1 MRLPGAK
8 QRGWLV
14 GIPRTHRR
22 RRGTAFVLAL
32 VALLVM
38 SVAGTAS
45 AANPGEETL
54 VPIGGGYTTASLKGF
69 AQIVIDHASGDSV
82 DILVNPSSY
91 GNDPADLAENT
102 ALAQSR
108 TNQIEA
114 ACEAIVDTGVFSGG
128 CTATLLHLFMRSQ
141 TDGPEGTA
149 AVDLLEDSNT
159 DGVYILGGDQGI
171 AMEVLANSDV
181 EDAMADAY
189 ANGVVFG
196 GTSAG
201 AAVESVDMIN
211 GYTDPGWPYNA
222 LEKDKVIVWWANDQT
237 GPDDFTRGLS
247 FSSENAITDQHFFER
262 GRFGRLLNVVAQSDE
277 RYDESKVGVGI
288 DYATGVQIT
297 DDTTVHNVFGDS
309 AVAIIDGE
317 SGATFTWVPDEE
329 DGTLSARNIVT
340 HIMAAGDD
348 VSYDLVSR
356 EVLVDDVV
364 DELDY
369 DGAGSMSYDGNATLV
384 LGGDLLMDPSGPAM
398 QAFVSEVQGAAQSG
412 RVVVVSG
419 GSAKPY
425 GGQQLAQSYVKAMQ
439 DAGLSK
445 KAYTFETVPFNKA
458 NATQASIDKVKVDDA
473 VAVVFAVTDQAQVGT
488 LLDDTRFTSLL
499 DSAIENADVVLTDG
513 AVTAAMGDVY
523 VSTPNPTDD
532 NYQDVGIEAFQEGG
546 VTFAEGLGIVS
557 GAAFQGRNTYDQHWG
572 RLYALSMES
581 PETMVYG
588 ISEMTAI
595 VIDADDATVVGERSV
610 IALDGSQA
618 TFIGDNGG
626 AFSALNVIMDLYAP
640 GDTIE

>member
-1 MRLPGAK
+1 MRPPGAK
-8 QRGWLV
+8 HRGWLV

-22 RRGTAFVLAL
+22 RRGTVFVLAL

-38 SVAGTAS
+38 SVAGTTS
-45 AANPGEETL
+45 AAVPGEETL
-54 VPIGGGYTTASLKGF
+54 VPIGGGYTTTSLKGF
-69 AQIVIDHASGDSV
+69 AQIVIDHASGDTV
-82 DILVNPSSY
+82 DILVEPSSY

-102 ALAQSR
+102 ALAQIR

-114 ACEAIVDTGVFSGG
+114 ACDAVVDESVFPGG
-128 CTATLLHLFMRSQ
+128 CTATLLHLFMRNQ
-141 TDGPEGTA
+141 TEGPEGEA
-149 AVDLLEDSNT
+149 AVALLESFET

-171 AMEVLANSDV
+171 AMEVLANSTV

-237 GPDDFTRGLS
+237 GPDDVTRGLI
-247 FSSENAITDQHFFER
+247 FSSQNAITDQHFFER
-262 GRFGRLLNVVAQSDE
+262 GRFGRLLNVVAQADE
-277 RYDESKVGVGI
+277 RNDGESKVGVGI

-297 DDTTVHNVFGDS
+297 NDTTVHNVFGDS

-317 SGATFTWVPDEE
+317 SLEASFEWVGPND
-329 DGTLSARNIVT
+329 TLSAQNIVT

-348 VSYDLVSR
+348 VSYDLVDRDVS
-356 EVLVDDVV
+356 VGGVV

-398 QAFVSEVQGAAQSG
+398 QAFVDEVQDAAQSG
-412 RVVVVSG
+412 RIVVVAG

-425 GGQQLAQSYVKAMQ
+425 GGQQLAQTYVKAMQ

-445 KAYTFETVPFNKA
+445 KSYTFETVAFNKA
-458 NATQASIDKVKVDDA
+458 NATQTSIGNVSVDDA
-473 VAVVFAVTDQAQVGT
+473 VAVVFVGGDQSQVGGMIQ
-488 LLDDTRFTSLL
+488 DPNFEPLL
-499 DSAIENADVVLTDG
+499 DSAIANADVVLTDG
-513 AVTAAMGDVY
+513 AMTAAMGDVY

-546 VTFAEGLGIVS
+546 VTFADGLGVVS

-581 PETMVYG
+581 PDSMVYG

-595 VIDADDATVVGERSV
+595 VIDGDGATVVGERSV
-610 IALDGSQA
+610 VALDGSQA
-618 TFIGDNGG
+618 TFIEDGSG
-626 AFSALNVIMDLYAP
+626 AFSALNVVMDLYAP
-640 GDTIE
+640 GDVIE